1 MRPPSNRPNISVVVP
16 CLNEEGN
23 LRGLVERISAA
34 LKETDFEIILVDD
47 GSTDNSILILEQFL
61 KKNKIKNK
69 IIKLKSNLGKGAALK
84 AGVLKCDY
92 AWILTCDLDMSVTLH
107 EIIKWQKKK
116 YINDKC
122 NIYFGSRKH
131 KDSIVNAKIYR
142 VILGNFFRFIVK
154 MLLKIKMYD
163 TQCGYKLYKNKI
175 AKKIFKKLKT
185 NKFEHDLEIIL
196 NAKQFNYFIKEL
208 PVKWTHKP
216 NSKLNIFTDSS
227 KMLYGIILLSLRKKD
242 YSE

>member
-1 MRPPSNRPNISVVVP
+1 
-16 CLNEEGN
+16 
-23 LRGLVERISAA
+23 
-34 LKETDFEIILVDD
+34 
-47 GSTDNSILILEQFL
+47 
-61 KKNKIKNK
+61 
-69 IIKLKSNLGKGAALK
+69 
-84 AGVLKCDY
+84 
-92 AWILTCDLDMSVTLH
+92 
-107 EIIKWQKKK
+107 
-116 YINDKC
+116 
-122 NIYFGSRKH
+122 
-131 KDSIVNAKIYR
+131 
-142 VILGNFFRFIVK
+142 

-242 YSE
+242 